1 MIRIEFE
8 KEIADILEG
17 IISKREKIYYG
28 FNHIVSDYDM
38 VSYEVY
44 RGELEGYNSVIFQRI
59 SPHKPSRVFNVTFK
73 KECLTKKEVTFV
85 EENLSPAEMK
95 EFLVNLIYKIDSV
108 IKEYYEYDKRKT
120 MKEKKE
126 QRKKA
131 IKFVK
136 SLLH

>member
-1 MIRIEFE
+1 MIKVEFE

-17 IISKREKIYYG
+17 IISRREKIYYG

-38 VSYEVY
+38 VLYEVY
-44 RGELEGYNSVIFQRI
+44 RGELEGYNGVVFQRI
-59 SPHKPSRVFNVTFK
+59 YPHKPSREFYVTFK
-73 KECLTKKEVTFV
+73 KECLTSKEVTFV

-95 EFLVNLIYKIDSV
+95 EFLVNLIYKIDSL
-108 IKEYYEYDKRKT
+108 IKEYHEYDKRRT
-120 MKEKKE
+120 TKEKKE

-131 IKFVK
+131 IRFIK